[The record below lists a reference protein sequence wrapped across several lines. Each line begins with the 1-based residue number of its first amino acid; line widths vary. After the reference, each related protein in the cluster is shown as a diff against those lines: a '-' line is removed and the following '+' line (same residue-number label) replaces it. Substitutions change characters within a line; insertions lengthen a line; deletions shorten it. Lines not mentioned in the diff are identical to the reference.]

1 MDLWKDLFPQK
12 SSAYPRFSKC
22 ESKRH
27 KTRYVSRFMNLIFR
41 ILDRKLRNNAFGSK
55 LEMSGNISQ
64 QLQLIDLE
72 NNDISSVTIGSE
84 YKSTLL

>member
-1 MDLWKDLFPQK
+1 M
-12 SSAYPRFSKC
+12 
-22 ESKRH
+22 
-27 KTRYVSRFMNLIFR
+27 TLISQ

-55 LEMSGNISQ
+55 LDMSGNISQ